1 MVIVFLILSVL
12 LFCLFKMVPG
22 DPARMMVEGQKMS
35 VSPEKY
41 EMLYQEARARLGLDK
56 PLVIQYFSWFGNMLR
71 GDFGYSSVYR
81 IPVLDLVGPP
91 MRNTVC
97 LNLVYYVILFLITIP
112 LGIKAAVKQNS
123 PFDNDYRNQYPVLYH
138 GPDIHLPFRHYSPD
152 LSDQWYGDDRS
163 RVHRTEG
170 GHRLSLSSVPAG
182 DRYGLCGTWR
192 SDKICAGCSSGCA
205 LYGLCAYG
213 KS

>member
-71 GDFGYSSVYR
+71 GDFGCSSVYR

-123 PFDNDYRNQYPVLYH
+123 PFDTTVQVTTIIGISIPSFITAL
-138 GPDIHLPFRHYSPD
+138 IFIFLFAITLPIFPISGLPN
-152 LSDQWYGDDRS
+152 
-163 RVHRTEG
+163 V
-170 GHRLSLSSVPAG
+170 SS
-182 DRYGLCGTWR
+182 
-192 SDKICAGCSSGCA
+192 
-205 LYGLCAYG
+205 
-213 KS
+213 

>member
-97 LNLVYYVILFLITIP
+97 LNLVYYVLDGDVVLRDGETLGFTADQKLPITRGQGVS
-112 LGIKAAVKQNS
+112 LDGITLKIG
-123 PFDNDYRNQYPVLYH
+123 YP
-138 GPDIHLPFRHYSPD
+138 G
-152 LSDQWYGDDRS
+152 
-163 RVHRTEG
+163 
-170 GHRLSLSSVPAG
+170 
-182 DRYGLCGTWR
+182 
-192 SDKICAGCSSGCA
+192 
-205 LYGLCAYG
+205 
-213 KS
+213 